1 MTQDSTMALG
11 ADFISD
17 IFETPNTLAHKG
29 VKGMKWGKH
38 KAQTP
43 TTAPASTIGEL
54 VNKYNETPEEM
65 KARKAMVD
73 EYLKTKGKDSG
84 TKKAGGKGGGKG
96 GGGKKGGAKKG
107 SKKPAGSGGSGGS
120 RASSNNAPAKTYE
133 PRKNSYAPRKA
144 IADILASVP
153 KNLGPKA
160 PKASVQAIIDKIN
173 ASVDA
178 RKALQ
183 HELISNSEDLETIE
197 GLLAHYG
204 VLGMKWGVRKD
215 DIPKGL
221 GASGG
226 GQIDEED
233 LLLAELMAKGLT
245 ADEIKKKIEDTLGKV
260 NRTIEDIQYEIDK
273 FEEHAVY
280 PWEDVN
286 QRVERQNN
294 ARNRRIEYDRRR
306 DAEAKA
312 EKDKQKAEDDAHGGR
327 IYYDPMGFPT
337 SPDDPF
343 GRPAPRGAKHSSIE
357 GGEMSNGHSEFTGL
371 DTMDKILAHYG
382 ILGMKWG
389 VRNDDRGSGR
399 PQGGPSKKKAPLAS
413 VKKAITKSPAS
424 TEEIVNKFYA
434 KHTPKSMEFTMKD
447 SATGK
452 ESFPIK
458 YDEKILKRMSDQQN
472 HAVFQSQK
480 GVPKEVAER
489 ELAYIKSQMK
499 AASESLNAK
508 TPETEKTSQGN
519 RISDDELRAVINR
532 LQMEKTYN
540 QLMAERNPPAPK
552 KAESAILK
560 ILRDSTRQAAGEI
573 LKGTV
578 TAVGKY
584 AIAAAIS
591 RKNPAL
597 ATAILSKNEGNWAPK
612 DESQNGSN
620 SNKQS
625 KTTTSTTDMTPSDIV
640 QQIVDEMEKRRAASS
655 TNP

>member
-17 IFETPNTLAHKG
+17 LFETPNTLAHKG
-29 VKGMKWGKH
+29 VKGMKFVKDDINLEIEHSNLEGGDMSG
-38 KAQTP
+38 
-43 TTAPASTIGEL
+43 ASEEL
-54 VNKYNETPEEM
+54 V
-65 KARKAMVD
+65 AVD
-73 EYLKTKGKDSG
+73 SMDE
-84 TKKAGGKGGGKG
+84 
-96 GGGKKGGAKKG
+96 
-107 SKKPAGSGGSGGS
+107 
-120 RASSNNAPAKTYE
+120 
-133 PRKNSYAPRKA
+133 
-144 IADILASVP
+144 I
-153 KNLGPKA
+153 
-160 PKASVQAIIDKIN
+160 
-173 ASVDA
+173 
-178 RKALQ
+178 
-183 HELISNSEDLETIE
+183 
-197 GLLAHYG
+197 LAHYG
-204 VLGMKWGVRKD
+204 ILGMKWGVRKD

-499 AASESLNAK
+499 AASESLNVK
-508 TPETEKTSQGN
+508 TSETEKTSQGN

-532 LQMEKTYN
+532 LQLEKTYK

-584 AIAAAIS
+584 AMAAAIS
-591 RKNPAL
+591 KSNPAL
-597 ATAILSKNEGNWAPK
+597 ANSILNKNEGNWATKKEEDTSQPK
-612 DESQNGSN
+612 TKSPQNGSQTPK
-620 SNKQS
+620 SNLGIKEADDHIN
-625 KTTTSTTDMTPSDIV
+625 KVATKITDDFMATMP
-640 QQIVDEMEKRRAASS
+640 KASS
-655 TNP
+655 TSSSTSNEAGKRKIAEEMDSNPRTSSSLDLGPTPQQKVDTQRVEDAYARATGQPSEATTAILDALEKLRNK